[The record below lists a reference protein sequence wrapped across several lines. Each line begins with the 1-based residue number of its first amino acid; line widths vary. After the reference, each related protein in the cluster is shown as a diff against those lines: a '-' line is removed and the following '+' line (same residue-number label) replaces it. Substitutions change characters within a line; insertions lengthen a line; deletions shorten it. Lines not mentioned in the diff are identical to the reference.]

1 MIGLGTWG
9 LSGESYGKLSVKLA
23 KKIILNCIKKKI
35 NFIDTATTYGNGR
48 VESIIGNLVKKKTIK
63 KKNKNI

>member
-35 NFIDTATTYGNGR
+35 
-48 VESIIGNLVKKKTIK
+48 
-63 KKNKNI
+63 

>member
-9 LSGESYGKLSVKLA
+9 LSGESYGKLSAKLA

-35 NFIDTATTYGNGR
+35 YFIDTATTYGNGR
-48 VESIIGNLVKKKTIK
+48 VESIIGDLVKKKLSK
-63 KKNKNI
+63 EEM